1 MRFRDIDWENVRNFC
16 DINNGK
22 LNKRD
27 WKAEPSRRNVSKI
40 MVIRFP
46 ETLNSSEMKEES

>member
-27 WKAEPSRRNVSKI
+27 WNAEPSRRNVSKI

-46 ETLNSSEMKEES
+46 ESLNSSEMKEEI